1 MNQRINKMRKRR
13 ISAHALQVL
22 HTLHFRNISSPPKS
36 PLSFKP
42 SAKLQDLFDRYE
54 AESESDTDTSSID
67 YDVLAL
73 DMSQGPDNFYKSL
86 RHMWSMYVLNGNGE
100 DGCSNDDNEEFDLD
114 VDYDAMLEDDIGH
127 EQPSDN
133 VFLDCDRTQDN
144 VRRFSEGSWEKDKQ
158 SVSSSIRFA
167 VSTPS
172 ESLRR
177 QLDYAINNNSSEQL
191 ITKL

>member
-1 MNQRINKMRKRR
+1 MRKRR

-42 SAKLQDLFDRYE
+42 SSKLQDLFDRYE
-54 AESESDTDTSSID
+54 AESESDSYTSSID

-86 RHMWSMYVLNGNGE
+86 RHMWSMYVLNGKGE
-100 DGCSNDDNEEFDLD
+100 VGCPDDNDEEFDLD
-114 VDYDAMLEDDIGH
+114 VDYNAMIEDDVGH
-127 EQPSDN
+127 EQPFDT
-133 VFLDCDRTQDN
+133 VFLDCDRTLDN
-144 VRRFSEGSWEKDKQ
+144 VRRYSEGSWEKDKQ
-158 SVSSSIRFA
+158 SVSSSIRLA
-167 VSTPS
+167 VSPPS

-177 QLDYAINNNSSEQL
+177 QLGYGINNISSEQL